1 MNFVL
6 EELLHKAAISTFLTQ
21 TSESDNEMC
30 SKHKESPLNFHCESH
45 NVKVCHSCTVRDH
58 PVVSCRLL
66 SLDQVDDKCKKMKQ
80 TQIAAILDQRSAL
93 IDMEIYLERDHHDTI
108 NINNKAE
115 AEKKDLE
122 KDLQLLSAKIKK
134 ITQKIAIND
143 LLLKWGILQ
152 KWGILLKWVI
162 LQKRQEREI
171 LPPT

>member
-1 MNFVL
+1 
-6 EELLHKAAISTFLTQ
+6 
-21 TSESDNEMC
+21 
-30 SKHKESPLNFHCESH
+30 
-45 NVKVCHSCTVRDH
+45 
-58 PVVSCRLL
+58 
-66 SLDQVDDKCKKMKQ
+66 MKQ
-80 TQIAAILDQRSAL
+80 TQIAAIQDQRSVL